1 MVSLKSVGK
10 VYKYKMQEINALKAI
25 DLEVNQGEFWVI
37 NGKSGSGKTTMLL
50 TIGAMLQPSYGEV
63 KIRHKNIYT
72 LNDKERTNFR
82 KENIG
87 FIFQMFYLI
96 PYLNVAEN
104 IMIDQ
109 QLRSDGNYVSAM
121 RSLTEQLGL
130 EHRLLHRPSELS
142 AGEKQRVA
150 LARAMLKKPEL
161 ILADEPT
168 GNLDE
173 ENSRQ
178 VLQYL
183 QDYTKRGGTVIMV
196 THDRSANEYATNT
209 MNISN

>member
-25 DLEVNQGEFWVI
+25 DLEVNQGEFWAI
-37 NGKSGSGKTTMLL
+37 NGRSGSGKTTMLL

-63 KIRHKNIYT
+63 KIRHRNIYT

-96 PYLNVAEN
+96 PYLNVTEN
-104 IMIDQ
+104 IMIHQ

-183 QDYTKRGGTVIMV
+183 QDYTKSGGTVIMV